1 MSDDYK
7 VGYGN
12 PPKKSQWPPG
22 QSGNPRGSS
31 KKAKAKKALNTP
43 NEMLAKEL
51 SEMVEPTVDGKKSK
65 MPAGKALMK
74 MMIADALKG
83 SARDR
88 REFFK
93 LIKGPEMSNLI
104 RQLIE
109 ESENEDDLPLTP
121 AELRMLEAMEA
132 EQDVMNDEKV
142 APKGAYGVAG
152 EEYTINED
160 KIEIEEL
167 FTGRDPDIGH

>member
-12 PPKKSQWPPG
+12 PPRKSQWPPG

-51 SEMVEPTVDGKKSK
+51 SELVEPTVDGKKSK

-88 REFFK
+88 REFYK

-104 RQLIE
+104 QQLIE
-109 ESENEDDLPLTP
+109 ERDNDDDLPLTP
-121 AELRMLEAMEA
+121 AELRMLDAMEA
-132 EQDVMNDEKV
+132 ERAEEAERKAQSEDEKIDR
-142 APKGAYGVAG
+142 ASGASLKDDLPA
-152 EEYTINED
+152 ED
-160 KIEIEEL
+160 VL
-167 FTGRDPDIGH
+167 TGREPEPD